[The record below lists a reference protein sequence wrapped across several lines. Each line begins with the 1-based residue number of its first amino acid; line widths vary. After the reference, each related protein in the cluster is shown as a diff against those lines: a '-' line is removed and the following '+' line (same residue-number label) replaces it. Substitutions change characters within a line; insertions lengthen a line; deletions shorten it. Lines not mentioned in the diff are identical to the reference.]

1 MLVLTVVCAG
11 IAVLGLALIVLGL
24 IPATSRVVP
33 NGMGSGIVLVLVG
46 VVLYVMLAL
55 LVHADQLPAGS
66 W

>member
-24 IPATSRVVP
+24 IPTTSRVVP
-33 NGMGSGIVLVLVG
+33 NGMGSGIVLVIVG

-55 LVHADQLPAGS
+55 LVHAEQFPVEP